1 MNYVDPIL
9 RYLSGEFSPEEAKA
23 FLESMNSNEELKQ
36 EFNEISTAYELIR
49 EQLVERDTR
58 AFREKLL
65 ESMDREIQPSLSL
78 RGRNRRW
85 WLSLA
90 ALAAT
95 LAIVL
100 SIWLKPSG
108 KERLLSRFYTPD
120 QDPVVLAL
128 QQDTRGIR
136 EEGVLYYRNER
147 YREAMISLEPLVRE
161 KSGNEQILLFYLLSV
176 MELDREDE
184 IIEFLLS
191 WEFQAMNMT
200 DQALRWYA
208 SLALMKTDRLEESRA
223 MLRALKLEPG
233 PYQSDAENLLKLL
246 LK

>member
-23 FLESMNSNEELKQ
+23 FRQSMNSNEELKQ
-36 EFNEISTAYELIR
+36 EFIEISKAYELIR
-49 EQLVERDTR
+49 EKLVERDTR
-58 AFREKLL
+58 AFREKLQA
-65 ESMDREIQPSLSL
+65 SMEREIQLSLSPQ
-78 RGRNRRW
+78 GRNRRW

-136 EEGVLYYRNER
+136 EEGILYYRNER

-176 MELDREDE
+176 MELDKEEE

-191 WEFQAMNMT
+191 WEFQAMNLT

-208 SLALMKTDRLEESRA
+208 SLALLKTDRLEESRA